1 MYYWLFNQKRLDISG
16 SQKESVSWDQG
27 RRFNGREGDHVI
39 FFRLAE
45 DGRFFT
51 YLYTINSIDQSAI
64 TVNKGGENR
73 LKIELTLQLETKF
86 DEKEIDNYI
95 YSIPRIKSYDKHL
108 IRHFRNKYYR
118 LSSTEYNAII
128 KDRIFTARTYLGAAL
143 NAMHIDHRKAF
154 SQLLLERYPK
164 ALMNIYNHD
173 AVFSLFREYFNYA
186 VVVPAQQ
193 LEAANANMQDVLGEE
208 QSNRISFSDGDTN
221 IADRVSVQTSRIQ
234 DFLDSY
240 NQLIQ
245 EYQSDNLNK
254 TFDKIFK
261 NKPLPIDLN
270 E

>member
-95 YSIPRIKSYDKHL
+95 YSIPRIKSYNKHL
-108 IRHFRNKYYR
+108 ILNFETSIIDSAQLNITR
-118 LSSTEYNAII
+118 LLKTESS
-128 KDRIFTARTYLGAAL
+128 L
-143 NAMHIDHRKAF
+143 
-154 SQLLLERYPK
+154 
-164 ALMNIYNHD
+164 
-173 AVFSLFREYFNYA
+173 
-186 VVVPAQQ
+186 
-193 LEAANANMQDVLGEE
+193 
-208 QSNRISFSDGDTN
+208 
-221 IADRVSVQTSRIQ
+221 
-234 DFLDSY
+234 
-240 NQLIQ
+240 Q
-245 EYQSDNLNK
+245 EL
-254 TFDKIFK
+254 T
-261 NKPLPIDLN
+261 
-270 E
+270 